1 MRTDPVITYHHGLPG
16 GAATIHCLEPGD
28 DTTPVPGGNATAGPT
43 LSEEEHEVTLHAE
56 RAVVDKETVP
66 VERVRLDTETVTS
79 QETVTEDVRK
89 EQIEHDGANAVDLR
103 GERAGADRVR

>member
-1 MRTDPVITYHHGLPG
+1 
-16 GAATIHCLEPGD
+16 
-28 DTTPVPGGNATAGPT
+28 

-56 RAVVDKETVP
+56 RAVVDKEVVP

-89 EQIEHDGANAVDLR
+89 EHIEHDGADQIDARGAPRHHQPGALIPAGHHPAQHHGARRTRTAHAVCRR
-103 GERAGADRVR
+103 GRNVPRSARARQGS